1 MMMTNSMN
9 SLEDWI
15 KEARHIS
22 ILYDCLEHPLR
33 PGLDE
38 IVRTNE
44 TGRKVRDKVIAKLKG
59 MLSEEDFS
67 LDVWSDTVSK
77 SFRLLTQWIQNYTLE
92 LGITKDWDLDKAIN
106 EIRERIINERV
117 NKIFSD
123 YVLNPSSLFW
133 REKKEYFQKK
143 CESTEA
149 KAEKIESAKNLLKAG
164 ISFEI
169 VANSLDLFLKE
180 VRKL

>member
-1 MMMTNSMN
+1 MTNSMN

-38 IVRTNE
+38 IVRTTE
-44 TGRKVRDKVIAKLKG
+44 TGRKLRDKVIVKLKRT
-59 MLSEEDFS
+59 LSEEDFS
-67 LDVWSDTVSK
+67 LNVWSDTVSK
-77 SFRLLTQWIQNYTLE
+77 SFRLLAQWIQNHTLE
-92 LGITKDWDLDKAIN
+92 LGIAKNWNLDKAIN
-106 EIRERIINERV
+106 EIRERIINEKV